1 MNDGWLSFP
10 VRVSGGFSS
19 IDRRLDVAN
28 LDRRHHRRHG
38 KIPLRAVRS
47 QTRQSGFDRDH
58 LAGDLVGNRILV
70 VALAG
75 EIGFGDE
82 QLRG

>member
-1 MNDGWLSFP
+1 MNDRWLSFP

-19 IDRRLDVAN
+19 FDRRLDVAR
-28 LDRRHHRRHG
+28 LDRRHRRRHG

-47 QTRQSGFDRDH
+47 QTRQSGFDGNH
-58 LAGDLVGNRILV
+58 MVSNLFGNRILV

-75 EIGFGDE
+75 EIGIRNE
-82 QLRG
+82 QFR